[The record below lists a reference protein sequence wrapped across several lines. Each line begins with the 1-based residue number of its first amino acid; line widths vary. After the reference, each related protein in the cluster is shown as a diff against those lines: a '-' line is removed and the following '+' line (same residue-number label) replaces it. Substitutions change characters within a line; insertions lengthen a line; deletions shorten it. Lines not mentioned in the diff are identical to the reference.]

1 MITAVS
7 SAHTLSFAYD
17 EEGRLATTTLDGVPT
32 SYDYNGTM
40 PMGDWTGT
48 AFATGATETRQHVFG
63 AGGEPLYLTV
73 NGVSTYS
80 HQDALG
86 STIALSSATAGSTL
100 GKITAEFAYD
110 AFGQPTVPVT
120 STFGYAGQRVDP
132 TTGLVY
138 DRARFYSPALGR
150 FYAPDPIGYKGG
162 SNLYAYVGND
172 PANLA
177 DPSGKCPWCVGA
189 VIGFGVDLA
198 VQLSVNGTYDW
209 RQSLAA
215 TTVGALTGGASAFI
229 GEAIVGETLAAGAA
243 RAGANGLVGAAL
255 GAGQAETLNL
265 TDGQNNNVLASA
277 AFGFGGGA
285 VGSGILDYATST
297 SASAGQAA
305 FDALNTSDKLAAITL
320 SQTNPGLDIGT
331 ARPAI
336 VSGANAVGTAIGDA
350 IGDVP
355 TDKLK

>member
-48 AFATGATETRQHVFG
+48 AFVTGATETRQHVFG

-150 FYAPDPIGYKGG
+150 FYVPDPSGYKGG
-162 SNLYAYVGND
+162 SNLYAYSGND
-172 PANLA
+172 PVNFR
-177 DPSGKCPWCVGA
+177 DISGLC
-189 VIGFGVDLA
+189 
-198 VQLSVNGTYDW
+198 
-209 RQSLAA
+209 
-215 TTVGALTGGASAFI
+215 GGAGCGNSSLLYSLLVPAGI
-229 GEAIVGETLAAGAA
+229 EIVG
-243 RAGANGLVGAAL
+243 N
-255 GAGQAETLNL
+255 
-265 TDGQNNNVLASA
+265 
-277 AFGFGGGA
+277 
-285 VGSGILDYATST
+285 
-297 SASAGQAA
+297 
-305 FDALNTSDKLAAITL
+305 
-320 SQTNPGLDIGT
+320 
-331 ARPAI
+331 
-336 VSGANAVGTAIGDA
+336 TAIGLEELGTLGGA
-350 IGDVP
+350 TPAVP
-355 TDKLK
+355 FEEAGLAALATEFSTAT